1 LKEAINM
8 IEQTTEVNDLVTDS
22 SELDAFDETQNSR
35 FRKLGIGLTLS
46 IFAAVAIY
54 YISVSGGN
62 TDAPSTAS
70 GPPPAPVVVADAI
83 KMTMTPHTVLPGTVI
98 STRDSVIAS
107 EATGKV
113 LSVALVG
120 DIVNQGDVLAQIDPE
135 NAKQSVAQSKAA
147 VARLSSLYQYHKGY
161 FARVNSEDNKLGMSA
176 IGIAELLSNVETAKA
191 DMQSAQI
198 ALESAELDLNR
209 TSIKAP
215 FAGRVVSQSI
225 QVGEY
230 AQIGSSVVRLVDTVN
245 LEISAR
251 VPAALVQPLVPGS
264 LLDIDGM
271 GKSIKAPL
279 RALVPV
285 GDAVSRTMELRV
297 GLIDSGLLV
306 GSGVRV
312 SLPSAQAKEVVA
324 IPRDAVILKTNAQY
338 VFVVDQSGIAS
349 RQDIELGLAE
359 GQMIEAIGNVTIGD
373 TVIIRGG
380 ERLRDGQLVT
390 WDSALLADSVAVSV
404 TQ

>member
-1 LKEAINM
+1 M
-8 IEQTTEVNDLVTDS
+8 IEQTTEVNDLITES
-22 SELDAFDETQNSR
+22 SELDASNVIQNSR
-35 FRKLGIGLTLS
+35 FRRLGIGLTLS
-46 IFAAVAIY
+46 VFAAIAIY
-54 YISVSGGN
+54 YIGVSGGSVD
-62 TDAPSTAS
+62 TPSAAS
-70 GPPPAPVVVADAI
+70 GPPPAPVVIAEVI

-135 NAKQSVAQSKAA
+135 NAKQSVAQRKAA

-161 FARVNSEDNKLGMSA
+161 FARVNSEDSKLGMSA
-176 IGIAELLSNVETAKA
+176 IGIAELRSNMETAKA

-198 ALESAELDLNR
+198 ALKSAELDLNR

-230 AQIGSSVVRLVDTVN
+230 AQIGSSVVRLVDTIN

-264 LLDIDGM
+264 LLDIVGM

-297 GLIDSGLLV
+297 GLVDSGLLV

-324 IPRDAVILKTNAQY
+324 IPRDAIILKTNAQY

-349 RQDIELGLAE
+349 RRDIELGFADR
-359 GQMIEAIGNVTIGD
+359 QMIEAIGNVTVGD

-380 ERLRDGQLVT
+380 ERLRDGQLVS
-390 WDSALLADSVAVSV
+390 WDGAQLADSLAVSV
-404 TQ
+404 LQ

>member
-1 LKEAINM
+1 M
-8 IEQTTEVNDLVTDS
+8 IEQTTEVNDLITES
-22 SELDAFDETQNSR
+22 SELDASDVIQNSR
-35 FRKLGIGLTLS
+35 FRRLGIGLTLS
-46 IFAAVAIY
+46 AFAAIAIY
-54 YISVSGGN
+54 YIGVSGGSAD
-62 TDAPSTAS
+62 TPSAAS
-70 GPPPAPVVVADAI
+70 GPPPAPVVIAEVI

-135 NAKQSVAQSKAA
+135 NAKQSVAQRKAA

-161 FARVNSEDNKLGMSA
+161 FARVNSEDSRLGMSA
-176 IGIAELLSNVETAKA
+176 IGIAELRSNMETAKA

-230 AQIGSSVVRLVDTVN
+230 AQIGSSVVRLVDTIN

-251 VPAALVQPLVPGS
+251 VPAALVQPLAPGS
-264 LLDIDGM
+264 LLDIVGM

-297 GLIDSGLLV
+297 GLVDSGLLV

-324 IPRDAVILKTNAQY
+324 IPRDAIILKTNAQY

-349 RQDIELGLAE
+349 RRDIELGFAD
-359 GQMIEAIGNVTIGD
+359 GQMIEAIGNVTVGD

-380 ERLRDGQLVT
+380 ERLRDGQLVS
-390 WDSALLADSVAVSV
+390 WEGAQLADSLAVSV
-404 TQ
+404 LQ